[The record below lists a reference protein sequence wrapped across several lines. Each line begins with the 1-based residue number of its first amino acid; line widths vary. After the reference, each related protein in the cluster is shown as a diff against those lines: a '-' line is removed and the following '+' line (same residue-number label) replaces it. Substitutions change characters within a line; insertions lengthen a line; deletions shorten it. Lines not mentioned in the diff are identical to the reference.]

1 VGASSLAP
9 RAPPNRHSASHA
21 APSAQSRSYPP
32 STGYTIQLRLTD
44 PGSPAEA
51 TLPSR
56 RTVLF
61 GGAGLAAIAF
71 AATGYELVQDGVLPG
86 KYALARLDGA
96 CGSAPPPPA
105 GRQPTRH
112 VVTFESAYR
121 HTAVQ
126 MVTLLP
132 PDATAVSDLRVTLAL
147 HGAGNTAAGLADQV
161 ATAMTAAK
169 IATFAVVC
177 PDGGN
182 TYWHK
187 RADGDDPIGMI
198 LHEVLP
204 RAAAA
209 GLATRRIGIAG
220 ESMGGYGAL
229 LLAERFAAADGTRPP
244 LVTSAAARRPA
255 PASAVPAVAAVAAMS
270 PAIFA
275 TYADARAA
283 DKGSFDSQA
292 DFARNNVF
300 ASISALRHVPTWVT
314 CGADDPFQPE
324 AALFRARLAA
334 LTRHQVPGG
343 IVGGCHDD
351 AFWERNLPAALQFI
365 AGHLG

>member
-1 VGASSLAP
+1 
-9 RAPPNRHSASHA
+9 
-21 APSAQSRSYPP
+21 
-32 STGYTIQLRLTD
+32 
-44 PGSPAEA
+44 
-51 TLPSR
+51 
-56 RTVLF
+56 
-61 GGAGLAAIAF
+61 
-71 AATGYELVQDGVLPG
+71 VLPG

-105 GRQPTRH
+105 GRRPTRH

-126 MVTLLP
+126 MVTLIP
-132 PDATAVSDLRVTLAL
+132 PDAPAGVDLGVTLAL
-147 HGAGNTAAGLADQV
+147 HGAGNTAAGLAEQLV
-161 ATAMTAAK
+161 TAMTAAK

-177 PDGGN
+177 PDGGG

-229 LLAERFAAADGTRPP
+229 LLAERFAAAGGTRPP
-244 LVTSAAARRPA
+244 LRTSAAARRPA
-255 PASAVPAVAAVAAMS
+255 PPSAVPAVAAVAAMS

-275 TYADARAA
+275 TYADARSA

-300 ASISALRHVPTWVT
+300 AGISALKHVPTWVA
-314 CGADDPFQPE
+314 CGEDDPFRPE

-343 IVGGCHDD
+343 IAAGCHDD
-351 AFWERNLPAALQFI
+351 AFWARNLPAALQFI
-365 AGHLG
+365 AGHLE